1 MNQNFYLLGILFTGL
16 FIFTGLIGS
25 IIYFH
30 LGGLFYFQDS
40 FLRWYF
46 LVTVIFLLWA
56 IVLLKYYHYKKYWFA
71 FSTALITTIAS
82 LAYTFAFY
90 IMLVERE
97 QSSYHAFLHLL
108 ALATGL
114 LYAISLTFSK
124 AGKRQWLK
132 WIGIFTFFYN
142 LLGLILYV
150 RAMNSIDVQLYME
163 IEIYQQWAALAA
175 SFVPILYILNF
186 RNELKVLKGETS
198 VYGSQKLFNRVIAS
212 AGAISFAL
220 AIGFGSVLI
229 NESFWLISWRKNQPE
244 RAKKLAES
252 YEARIYVNLEGD
264 TLRYRLMKP
273 INYNPQKKYPLAVCL
288 HGGAGMGT
296 DNIVQVDGSWTA
308 QLLSKQENR
317 EKYPA
322 FIFVPQCPPN
332 ATWGAVPDLPVVD
345 TLVFEA
351 IRSLEEEFEID
362 EDRRY
367 VMGESLGGYGSWHF
381 IGIRPDFFAAA
392 IPICGGGDPAR
403 AYNMVDVAVWAFHGR
418 KDRAVPVKKSREM
431 IAAIENAGGDPR
443 YTEYPDAGHIISE
456 QFEKTPGLLDW
467 LFAQERD

>member
-1 MNQNFYLLGILFTGL
+1 MNRKFFLLSIFFTGL
-16 FIFTGLIGS
+16 LIFTGFISS
-25 IIYFH
+25 IIY
-30 LGGLFYFQDS
+30 LQLDSLFYFQDS
-40 FLRWYF
+40 FLPWFF
-46 LVTVIFLLWA
+46 LVTLISLLWVT
-56 IVLLKYYHYKKYWFA
+56 IILKYYYYKKYWLA
-71 FSTALITTIAS
+71 FFTGLITVIAS
-82 LAYTFAFY
+82 LAHTFSFY
-90 IMLVERE
+90 NLLAERE
-97 QSSYHAFLHLL
+97 QSSYHAFLI
-108 ALATGL
+108 ALAVATGI
-114 LYAISLTFSK
+114 LYAVSLIFSE

-132 WIGIFTFFYN
+132 WAGIFTFFFK
-142 LLGLILYV
+142 LLELILYV
-150 RAMNSIDVQLYME
+150 RVMNSVDVQLHMETENYM
-163 IEIYQQWAALAA
+163 QWTV
-175 SFVPILYILNF
+175 FFGNFILILFILNF
-186 RNELKVLKGETS
+186 RNELKELKGETS
-198 VYGSQKLFNRVIAS
+198 LYGSQKFFQGVMAS
-212 AGAISFAL
+212 AGVLSFAL

-229 NESFWLISWRKNQPE
+229 NESFWLISWKKNQPE
-244 RAKKLAES
+244 RAKKLAEA
-252 YEARIYVNLEGD
+252 YEARTFVNPAGD
-264 TLRYRLMKP
+264 TLRYRRMKP
-273 INYNPQKKYPLAVCL
+273 LNYDPQKKYPLAVCL
-288 HGGAGMGT
+288 HGGAGVGT

-322 FIFVPQCPPN
+322 FIFVPQCPPT

-381 IGIRPDFFAAA
+381 IGIHPDFFAAA

-403 AYNMVDVAVWAFHGR
+403 ANNMVDVAVWAFHGR

-431 IAAIENAGGDPR
+431 VAAMEKAGGDPR

-467 LFAQERD
+467 LFTQERE